1 VDELL
6 ARAMQGV
13 DPDDPGASLRIFS
26 NLMGLVPW
34 WNLIAWQVFFIAVGA
49 LLGWWRGRTMA
60 GIVGAL
66 VLGPFGWV
74 IPFIPKRGPPPLPPS
89 SPVGGPQPPP
99 LPGSKNR

>member
-1 VDELL
+1 
-6 ARAMQGV
+6 MQGV

-34 WNLIAWQVFFIAVGA
+34 WNLIAWQVFFVLVGA

-60 GIVGAL
+60 GIIAAL

-74 IPFIPKRGPPPLPPS
+74 ISFMPKRAPSPPQPGS
-89 SPVGGPQPPP
+89 GPQPPP
-99 LPGSKNR
+99 LPGSKKR

>member
-1 VDELL
+1 
-6 ARAMQGV
+6 MQGV

-74 IPFIPKRGPPPLPPS
+74 IPFIPKRGPPPLPSLPI
-89 SPVGGPQPPP
+89 GGPQPPP

>member
-34 WNLIAWQVFFIAVGA
+34 WNLIAWQVFFVLVGA
-49 LLGWWRGRTMA
+49 LLGWWRGRIMA
-60 GIVGAL
+60 GIIAAL

-74 IPFIPKRGPPPLPPS
+74 IPFMSKRAPSPQPPGS
-89 SPVGGPQPPP
+89 GPQPPP
-99 LPGSKNR
+99 LPGSKKR